1 MAVLSKSHMQYFDVE
16 AKAWK
21 LLTTLVPAPQTKAEY
36 PYAVLVGCKLFVGG
50 DYSPKSSCVHYYD
63 IERNVWEKLN
73 YPHGAAIS
81 NLCRIGDYMYPIM
94 SYSNQIL
101 ERYNLAECR
110 WQRIEKL
117 NISQKV
123 FHYFYNSGGTVLNS
137 NLFVLY
143 AHVRRV
149 ESSWQTKNAVLHCFD
164 PLRNRWEKKS
174 STCHPQLGSSLFV
187 VSGKMYVA
195 GGFDSY
201 EGGKPCGKPAPVEV
215 YDEENNTWSV
225 VKQSRIPPNDLGAVE
240 IEGRVYFIINRFPID
255 SGIRIPPGELYPVH
269 LDEWQNLGKVD
280 KTAALCYMPLKRESL
295 NVDRTDH
302 ED

>member
-1 MAVLSKSHMQYFDVE
+1 MQYFDVE

-21 LLTTLVPAPQTKAEY
+21 LLTILAPAPETKIKY

-50 DYSPKSSCVHYYD
+50 EYSFSSESGYVHCYD

-73 YPHGAAIS
+73 YAGGEIS
-81 NLCRIGDYMYPIM
+81 NLCRIGDYMYPILF
-94 SYSNQIL
+94 YVNQIL
-101 ERYNLAECR
+101 ERYNLADCR
-110 WQRIEKL
+110 WQRCEKL
-117 NISQKV
+117 NIILRKIDC
-123 FHYFYNSGGTVLNS
+123 FYSSGGTVLKS

-143 AHVRRV
+143 VHVRRF
-149 ESSWQTKNAVLHCFD
+149 ESSWQTVNTVLHCFD
-164 PLRNRWEKKS
+164 PMRNRWEQKA
-174 STCHPQLGSSLFV
+174 STRHPHLGSSLFV

-195 GGFDSY
+195 GGFDSFK
-201 EGGKPCGKPAPVEV
+201 EGKPCGKPAAVEV

-255 SGIRIPPGELYPVH
+255 SDIRIPPGELYPVH

>member
-1 MAVLSKSHMQYFDVE
+1 MQYFDVE

-21 LLTTLVPAPQTKAEY
+21 LLTTLAPAPETKAKY
-36 PYAVLVGCKLFVGG
+36 PFAVLVGCKLFAGG
-50 DYSPKSSCVHYYD
+50 EYSSKSSCVHCYD

-73 YPHGAAIS
+73 YPHGGAIS
-81 NLCRIGDYMYPIM
+81 NLCRIGDYMYPILPYV
-94 SYSNQIL
+94 SQIF

-110 WQRIEKL
+110 WQRIQKL
-117 NISQKV
+117 NITQEI

-137 NLFVLY
+137 NLYVLY
-143 AHVRRV
+143 THVRMV
-149 ESSWQTKNAVLHCFD
+149 ESSWQTENTVLHCFD
-164 PLRNRWEKKS
+164 PLRNRWKKKA
-174 STCHPQLGSSLFV
+174 STCHPHLVSSLFV

-195 GGFDSY
+195 GGFDSFK
-201 EGGKPCGKPAPVEV
+201 EGKPCGKPAPVEV
-215 YDEENNTWSV
+215 YDEENNKWSV

>member
-1 MAVLSKSHMQYFDVE
+1 MQYFDAE

-21 LLTTLVPAPQTKAEY
+21 LLTTLTPAPETKAKY
-36 PYAVLVGCKLFVGG
+36 PYAALFGCKLFVGG
-50 DYSPKSSCVHYYD
+50 EYSSQSSCVHCYD
-63 IERNVWEKLN
+63 IERNVWEKLS
-73 YPHGAAIS
+73 YAGGAIS
-81 NLCRIGDYMYPIM
+81 NLCRIGDYMYPIL
-94 SYSNQIL
+94 SCVNQIL

-110 WQRIEKL
+110 WQRFEKL
-117 NISQKV
+117 NITQNMLNL
-123 FHYFYNSGGTVLNS
+123 FYNSGGTVLNS

-143 AHVRRV
+143 AHVRIV
-149 ESSWQTKNAVLHCFD
+149 ECSWQTENAVLHCFD
-164 PLRNRWEKKS
+164 PLRNRWKKKA
-174 STCHPQLGSSLFV
+174 STCHPHLESSLFV

-201 EGGKPCGKPAPVEV
+201 KEAKACGKPAPVEV
-215 YDEENNTWSV
+215 YDEEKNTWSV

-240 IEGRVYFIINRFPID
+240 IEGRVYFIINKFPID

-269 LDEWQNLGKVD
+269 LDEWQNLRKVD